1 MKKTP
6 VTMPLLS
13 DTMQTGRLARW
24 LKQPGDAIK
33 TGDVLAEVESDKAIM
48 DVEAFADGY
57 LVGPLAKADTDIP
70 VKTTIAWISDTPPNT
85 SAAESQ
91 DADPAAASTSQP
103 LQTPAPKKPEP
114 TQASEPPAAS
124 HPAATSALD
133 ESSSQAASQAIAQ
146 TSEADSRTVQAAAPS
161 PVVAATLAGRE
172 GDSGISPFARGLA
185 AELGVDLDQI
195 APRDGSVNAA
205 QVLAAALG
213 PQTPHLEFGPTHRIE
228 RPSPMK
234 AAMAENMAHSV
245 RTPTFHV
252 TIAVDLKPLHD
263 QAHAEHKSF
272 SLLLARACALSVHE
286 HPDFNACWTPAGLA
300 RRERI
305 DIAIAVDTPDGLI
318 TPVLR
323 DSLRPLDELAEDWRQ
338 LKDKL
343 EHRRLEPADYSGATF
358 YLSNLGPFPGVE
370 QFDAIVPSGAAAILA
385 VAAPSPD
392 GLTRLTLSCD
402 HRVVAGADA
411 ARFLA
416 TLGKYLGAVD
426 ALHQ

>member
-1 MKKTP
+1 MNKTP

-13 DTMQTGRLARW
+13 DTMQAGRLARW

-48 DVEAFADGY
+48 DVEAFTDGY
-57 LVGPLAKADTDIP
+57 LVGPLAKADTDIS

-85 SAAESQ
+85 SAAESL
-91 DADPAAASTSQP
+91 DATPAIASTSESA
-103 LQTPAPKKPEP
+103 QTPASTKPEP
-114 TQASEPPAAS
+114 TQAAKAS
-124 HPAATSALD
+124 APAATATPD
-133 ESSSQAASQAIAQ
+133 ESAPKAVSQA
-146 TSEADSRTVQAAAPS
+146 SEADSATIQAATPS

-185 AELGVDLDQI
+185 AELGVDLDLL
-195 APRDGSVNAA
+195 ATREGSVNAA
-205 QVLAAALG
+205 KVLAAALG
-213 PQTPHLEFGPTHRIE
+213 SQTPHLEFGPAHRIE

-245 RTPTFHV
+245 NTPTFHV
-252 TIAVDLKPLHD
+252 TIAADLKPLHD
-263 QAHAEHKSF
+263 AAHAKHQSL
-272 SLLLARACALSVHE
+272 SLLLVRACALGIHE

-305 DIAIAVDTPDGLI
+305 DIAIAVDTPGGLI

-323 DSLRPLDELAEDWRQ
+323 DTLRPLDELAEDWRE

-343 EHRRLEPADYSGATF
+343 EHRRLKPADYSGATF
-358 YLSNLGPFPGVE
+358 YLSNLGPFHGVE
-370 QFDAIVPSGAAAILA
+370 QFDAIVPSGASAILA

-416 TLGKYLGAVD
+416 TLSKHLGAVD
-426 ALHQ
+426 ALQQ